1 MQDSDVRHVVAI
13 RPGGRYPERVAAV
26 RPEHSRR
33 KPTTP
38 RRLRKARNRVAHH
51 EAVRVAEVNSLTRRI
66 NRYAGYVS
74 SELARYIRHT
84 STVNAL
90 LGSRP

>member
-1 MQDSDVRHVVAI
+1 MPSTP
-13 RPGGRYPERVAAV
+13 PGSQRGQIHRGLE
-26 RPEHSRR
+26 E
-33 KPTTP
+33 
-38 RRLRKARNRVAHH
+38 LRKARNRVAHH